1 MRRLL
6 WGSLLVVVALLIW
19 QTLRP
24 LPSTMKN
31 DYAIELGE
39 RELAPKAE
47 P

>member
-24 LPSTMKN
+24 LHT
-31 DYAIELGE
+31 DDD
-39 RELAPKAE
+39 
-47 P
+47 

>member
-24 LPSTMKN
+24 LPRRR
-31 DYAIELGE
+31 L
-39 RELAPKAE
+39 L
-47 P
+47 